1 MAREEFKNK
10 AFFYPLLKILW
21 QCINVNQFP
30 FNNLKIRLAL
40 SHAINRKEIIQTFPF
55 PENREPAYTALPKS
69 LTQHY
74 KSKFLLKEDK
84 KQAKL
89 YFYKAL
95 EELRLRLED
104 FPILYIS
111 TTVQDRRIAEIIKLQ
126 LEGVLGIKCE
136 IESAAW
142 KEHWKKMTSK
152 NYQIGVMNWTSWLD
166 DPIYTLQSFKY
177 ADEKVNFTGWEN
189 SRFIELLDL
198 SDQTIDLDQ
207 RKKYHSKIWLYFCW
221 SKFVKSFFD
230 TQSNKE
236 PS

>member
-1 MAREEFKNK
+1 MS
-10 AFFYPLLKILW
+10 
-21 QCINVNQFP
+21 

-136 IESAAW
+136 IESAVW

-207 RKKYHSKIWLYFCW
+207 RKKYLAEAEKIQLEAAFVVPICYDMGWYIKKKNLKLQHNASNGNVDFSQSYFI
-221 SKFVKSFFD
+221 
-230 TQSNKE
+230 N
-236 PS
+236 